1 MVFMVSRSLHSNQ
14 VRVVKQIV
22 SLFPDMKDTDMSNEI
37 NVIEA
42 SLTTT
47 LATFD
52 LLHGFMFLK
61 SLKLLCFI
69 IDVLG

>member
-1 MVFMVSRSLHSNQ
+1 
-14 VRVVKQIV
+14 
-22 SLFPDMKDTDMSNEI
+22 MKDTDMSNEI